1 MKRLSY
7 LLATRN
13 RAAYLGPVLDNVAQL
28 LGPDDEFLVI
38 DGASTDGTRELL
50 ERRRDVVTDWISE
63 PDHGEAHALNKG
75 ILRARGRWIKLLTDD
90 DHTFPDGARAAAR
103 VLEEQPEID
112 ALQCGGEHWVRDEH
126 GGERLAYHAWHP
138 PGRPWNGD
146 LANIYAARAA
156 CGLGLIFATRLVP
169 RVGLLDTS
177 FRATDTEYIM
187 RIMAAR
193 VDYRFL
199 AIKLYRHTGYPHSVN
214 ANPARTQRD
223 RIRLLL
229 EQTVWD
235 ADGRGDFP
243 LRRLASGW
251 GLSDEELERFLI
263 FLARAARRPAE
274 NPVGHMLSGAG
285 RKVWKLWEAV
295 RPLIPGSYLPP
306 KAQPEPIWDGSL
318 R

>member
-7 LLATRN
+7 LLATRD

-28 LGPDDEFLVI
+28 LGPDDEFIVI
-38 DGASTDGTRELL
+38 DGGSRDGTRELL
-50 ERRRDVVTDWISE
+50 EQSRGVVSDFVSE
-63 PDHGEAHALNKG
+63 PDRGEAHALNKG

-90 DHTFPDGARAAAR
+90 DHTFPEGARAAAA
-103 VLEEQPEID
+103 VLEAHPEID
-112 ALQCGGEHWVRDEH
+112 ALQCGGEHWVKDEH

-156 CGLGLIFATRLVP
+156 CGLGLVFAARLVP

-177 FRATDTEYIM
+177 YRATDTEYIM

-199 AIKLYRHTGYPHSVN
+199 AVKLYRHTGYPHSVN
-214 ANPARTQRD
+214 ADPARTARD
-223 RIRLLL
+223 RVRLLL
-229 EQTVWD
+229 NQMVWD
-235 ADGRGDFP
+235 ADGGDDFP
-243 LRRLASGW
+243 LRRLAAAA
-251 GLSDEELERFLI
+251 GLSDEELERLLV
-263 FLARAARRPAE
+263 FLARAARRPGDVA
-274 NPVGHMLSGAG
+274 VGRALSGVG
-285 RKVWKLWEAV
+285 RKIWRFWEAI
-295 RPLIPGSYLPP
+295 RPLFPGSFLPP
-306 KAQPEPIWDGSL
+306 RAQPEPIWDGSL